1 MDELSNWLSLD
12 EAAKHFGYSHPENL
26 RQRLRELRRR
36 GKVVDTG
43 KPPSEYKAVKK
54 ATKDKIVVYWLNPK
68 TAMLSINVPSGLL
81 VPKRGKRARDMDEWI
96 VFE

>member
-36 GKVVDTG
+36 GKVDDIG
-43 KPPSEYKAVKK
+43 KPPSEYKVSKK
-54 ATKDKIVVYWLNPK
+54 ASKDKIVVYWLNPK
-68 TAMLSINVPSGLL
+68 TAMLRIDVPKGLL
-81 VPKRGKRARDMDEWI
+81 VPKRGKRARDIDE
-96 VFE
+96 